1 MVAVMKTFTVT
12 AQRGTGPVWV
22 LECQELGAV
31 SQTRRLDHAAE
42 EMREAIAYLAKLDE
56 SEISIDV
63 MPVLA
68 PELTDLQRQ
77 AEEQRRA
84 AESAHR
90 NATRATRELVKR
102 MRKQG
107 YTLRDIATILGVSH
121 QHVGTLAA

>member
-1 MVAVMKTFTVT
+1 MKTFTVT

-31 SQTRRLDHAAE
+31 SQTRRLDRAAE

-63 MPVLA
+63 VPVLA
-68 PELTDLQRQ
+68 AELTDLQRQ

-84 AESAHR
+84 AETAHR
-90 NATRATRELVKR
+90 NAARATRELVKR
-102 MRKQG
+102 MREQG
-107 YTLRDIATILGVSH
+107 YTLRDIAMILGVSH